1 MEVIMNLEKIAEL
14 FIEKIRKDYA
24 DDVALVVVMGSYI
37 YGATHD
43 RSDLD
48 LYFVPK
54 TERGSQLGF
63 TFILEEIGF
72 DLWPISWQRLESI
85 ARHEERITSIV
96 TEGKVM
102 YYASQ
107 EDLDRFLKLKSL
119 ALDVSSKSDF
129 AKKANNVFQESY
141 QLIYRIQEAETM
153 SELRQYGIRFINT
166 LGYAL
171 SLLNCNTVK
180 RGRGRLKKE
189 LLDNAL
195 IPDNFE
201 ACYDTLFLSGDME
214 VIKKNLSALLKSTEK
229 LIRKELDR
237 YSQKGSP
244 REVLPGFY
252 EELITSYNKIYHAAE
267 VIDPYTALFAACELQ
282 HEITDVFQYM
292 DLEKPGFPDLA
303 KAYDPDDLNA
313 LVISAEKH
321 KRSFEDFLK
330 AQHVPVRRFKDLS
343 EYETHLSSL

>member
-1 MEVIMNLEKIAEL
+1 MEVNMNLEKIAEL
-14 FIEKIRKDYA
+14 FIGKIRKDYT

-54 TERGSQLGF
+54 TQKGYQLGF
-63 TFILEEIGF
+63 TFILAEIGF

-96 TEGKVM
+96 TEGKVL
-102 YYASQ
+102 YYACQ
-107 EDLDRFLKLKSL
+107 EDLDRFQKLKSV
-119 ALDVSSKSDF
+119 ALDVQNTSDF
-129 AKKANNVFQESY
+129 TKKSKEVFEESY
-141 QLIYRIQEAETM
+141 RLIYRIQEAETL

-171 SLLNCNTVK
+171 SILNCNTVK
-180 RGRGRLKKE
+180 RGRGKLKKE

-195 IPDNFE
+195 IPDDFE
-201 ACYDTLFLSGDME
+201 ACYDSLFLSGDME
-214 VIKKNLSALLKSTEK
+214 VIRNDLSRLLKSTEK
-229 LIRKELDR
+229 LIHQELDR
-237 YSQKGSP
+237 YGQKGSA

-267 VIDPYTALFAACELQ
+267 VNDPYTALFAACELQ
-282 HEITDVFQYM
+282 HEIRDVLQYM
-292 DLEKPGFPDLA
+292 DLEKPDLPDLA
-303 KAYDPDDLNA
+303 KAYDPDDLYA
-313 LVISAEKH
+313 LMISAEKH
-321 KRSFEDFLK
+321 KKAFEDFLK

-343 EYETHLSSL
+343 EYENHLSSL

>member
-1 MEVIMNLEKIAEL
+1 MNLEKIAEL

-37 YGATHD
+37 YKATHD

-54 TERGSQLGF
+54 TEKGYQLGF

-96 TEGKVM
+96 TEGKVI
-102 YYASQ
+102 YSASQ
-107 EDLDRFLKLKSL
+107 EDLDRFEKMKTI
-119 ALDVSSKSDF
+119 ALDLSRKSDF
-129 AKKANNVFQESY
+129 AKKAKEVFEGSY
-141 QLIYRIQEAETM
+141 KLIYQIQEAETI
-153 SELRQYGIRFINT
+153 SELRQHGIRFINH

-189 LLDNAL
+189 LLDNRL
-195 IPDNFE
+195 VPENF
-201 ACYDTLFLSGDME
+201 ASCYDTLFLSDDME
-214 VIKKNLSALLKSTEK
+214 TMKKDLSCLLKNTEK
-229 LIRKELDR
+229 LIHAELDR
-237 YSQKGSP
+237 YREKGSA
-244 REVLPGFY
+244 ENVLSGFY

-267 VIDPYTALFAACELQ
+267 VNDPYTALFAACELQ
-282 HEITDVFQYM
+282 QEIADVFQYM
-292 DLEKPGFPDLA
+292 DLKEPDFPDLA
-303 KAYDPDDLNA
+303 KAYDPDDLRS

-321 KRSFEDFLK
+321 KHTFEDFLK
-330 AQHVPVRRFKDLS
+330 AHHVPIRRFKDLS

>member
-1 MEVIMNLEKIAEL
+1 MNLEKIAEL
-14 FIEKIRKDYA
+14 FIGKIRKDYA

-54 TERGSQLGF
+54 TQKGYQLGF

-96 TEGKVM
+96 TEGKVI
-102 YYASQ
+102 YHAAQ
-107 EDLDRFLKLKSL
+107 EDLDRFLKLKSI

-141 QLIYRIQEAETM
+141 RLIYRIQEAETL
-153 SELRQYGIRFINT
+153 SELRQYGIRFVNH

-180 RGRGRLKKE
+180 RGRGKLKKE
-189 LLDNAL
+189 LLDNVL
-195 IPDNFE
+195 IPDDFE
-201 ACYDTLFLSGDME
+201 ACYDTLFLSDDMDTM
-214 VIKKNLSALLKSTEK
+214 KKDLSCLLKNTEK
-229 LIRKELDR
+229 LIHAELDR
-237 YSQKGSP
+237 YQEKGSAKN
-244 REVLPGFY
+244 VLSGFY
-252 EELITSYNKIYHAAE
+252 EELISSYNKIYHAAE
-267 VIDPYTALFAACELQ
+267 VNDPNTALFAACELQ
-282 HEITDVFQYM
+282 HEIMDVFQYM
-292 DLEKPGFPDLA
+292 DLEKPDFPDLA
-303 KAYDPDDLNA
+303 KAYDPDDLHA

-321 KRSFEDFLK
+321 KRAFEDFLK
-330 AQHVPVRRFKDLS
+330 AQHVPVRKFTDLS
-343 EYETHLSSL
+343 EYENHLSSL